1 MVRKWTMTKP
11 KVAHPQPEQKKNPSE
26 LLSSAAG
33 ADGVEEN
40 DDTAEPLTS
49 LFGGIGPE
57 EIPEFRRAQEL
68 IPAYQLLRGLIG
80 RNELDF
86 LIRAAALEALV
97 ACGRASFS
105 LHELNEALY
114 WLSEYGRDRTVRA
127 LREAGWL
134 EYQPG
139 AGDIVTSAGSSAYEI
154 LQLLRR
160 KLESGDILPTVA
172 SLEHAISVGAD
183 KLGLLDSLYLK
194 LTQDSAE
201 IDDAL
206 ASHSEVVLKATA
218 KKIEEALSHS
228 SHINALLDRIP
239 KDTPRTWQRIREI
252 HDQLSR
258 LHGRIAELHSAI
270 TEVGRQ
276 YLRLTAG
283 LTTQQIVEALMR
295 KPKELLA
302 RTGREALLPVLTPP
316 ALLNT
321 EAVAYRAAAHF
332 SRERIQA
339 EAVHWE
345 EPPEIALD
353 SRDQDEIPSEVV
365 AFLVELTAA
374 GEGKTAATFSQLIPR
389 ENKPESFLR
398 ASLLPLVGGHRAG
411 EGIAGRFSALVL
423 DVHVE
428 GDGWPEELKEGPL
441 AALTPG
447 TVRPVKQNV
456 VGGKKS

>member
-1 MVRKWTMTKP
+1 MDDDK
-11 KVAHPQPEQKKNPSE
+11 AEGGASQPEPKKTRQAP
-26 LLSSAAG
+26 LRFTAG
-33 ADGVEEN
+33 VNGAEEK
-40 DDTAEPLTS
+40 DDIAEPVAS
-49 LFGGIGPE
+49 LFGGVGPE

-68 IPAYQLLRGLIG
+68 IPAYQLLHGLVG

-97 ACGRASFS
+97 ARGRASFS
-105 LHELNEALY
+105 QHELNEVLY
-114 WLSEYGRDRTVRA
+114 WLSEYGRDRTVRV

-134 EYQPG
+134 EYRPG
-139 AGDIVTSAGSSAYEI
+139 PGDIITNAGRSAYEI

-160 KLESGDILPTVA
+160 KLESGEILPTVA

-194 LTQDSAE
+194 LTQDYAE

-218 KKIEEALSHS
+218 KKIEEALAHS

-239 KDTPRTWQRIREI
+239 KDTPRTWHRIREI

-258 LHGRIAELHSAI
+258 LHGRVAELHSAI

-302 RTGREALLPVLTPP
+302 QAGREALLPALTSPS
-316 ALLNT
+316 LLNT

-332 SRERIQA
+332 SQERIQT
-339 EAVHWE
+339 EAVRWE
-345 EPPEIALD
+345 EPPEITHD
-353 SRDQDEIPSEVV
+353 SREQEAIPPEVV
-365 AFLVELTAA
+365 ALLAVLTATMD
-374 GEGKTAATFSQLIPR
+374 GKDPVVFSQLIPR
-389 ENKPESFLR
+389 DGKTESFLR
-398 ASLLPLVGGHRAG
+398 ASLLPLVGGQSAG
-411 EGIAGRFSALVL
+411 EGIAGRFSVLTL
-423 DVHVE
+423 DVHAE
-428 GDGWPEELKEGPL
+428 GDGWPDDLKDGPL

-447 TVRPVKQNV
+447 TVRPLRLDE